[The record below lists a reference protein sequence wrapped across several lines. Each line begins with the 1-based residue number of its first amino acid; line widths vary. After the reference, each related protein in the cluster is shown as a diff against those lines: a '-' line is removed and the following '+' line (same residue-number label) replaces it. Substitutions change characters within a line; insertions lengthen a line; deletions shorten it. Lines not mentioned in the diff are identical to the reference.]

1 MLNNIDQNRKREGTV
16 ITTSTVEACEHFV
29 SAYMNSNLVCLCVS
43 IFLNRDWSFDEEI
56 LFMIGFEDR
65 EFSLQLGQDAAD
77 RNSIQSIKVSL

>member
-1 MLNNIDQNRKREGTV
+1 MIKTERERGTV
-16 ITTSTVEACEHFV
+16 TTTSTVEACEHFV
-29 SAYMNSNLVCLCVS
+29 SAYINSNLVCLCVS
-43 IFLNRDWSFDEEI
+43 VLLNRDWSFAEEI